1 MISSFLLRQYVR
13 SLAGDGVAVLLLA
26 NYYLISETLADE
38 GSSLFVHLFVVTENK
53 NSNSV
58 HHHRVI
64 RVSRTSGTTAA
75 PSHYYSHH
83 QPATMHSTHARTAPG
98 LTPKGVPGPRAP
110 SAIASNRAIG
120 RLMTGIVRLVI
131 GVIVDH
137 PRRNKHATFGRFFT
151 HDLTIFKEHCR
162 PILSHPDHWVSSA
175 EAVSR

>member
-1 MISSFLLRQYVR
+1 M
-13 SLAGDGVAVLLLA
+13 
-26 NYYLISETLADE
+26 LADE

-64 RVSRTSGTTAA
+64 RVSRTTAVA

-83 QPATMHSTHARTAPG
+83 QPATMHHSTHARTAPG
-98 LTPKGVPGPRAP
+98 LLTLTPKGVPGPRAP
-110 SAIASNRAIG
+110 SAIASNRAIIG

-151 HDLTIFKEHCR
+151 HDLTIFKERCR
-162 PILSHPDHWVSSA
+162 PILSHPDHWVSSRGRLEVNA
-175 EAVSR
+175 ICSLVDKVWCQRVTTHDSRVKVVKHK